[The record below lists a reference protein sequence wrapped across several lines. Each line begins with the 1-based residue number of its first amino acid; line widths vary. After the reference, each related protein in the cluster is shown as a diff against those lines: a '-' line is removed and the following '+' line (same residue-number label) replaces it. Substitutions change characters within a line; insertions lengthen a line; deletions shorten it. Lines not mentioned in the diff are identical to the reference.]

1 MGGGLALSGGGVAL
15 WEEEEECY
23 LGRDLKCGK
32 ICAVPS
38 VFSVSCLLFGMC
50 TSSCACHHALTLS
63 TLTLNL

>member
-1 MGGGLALSGGGVAL
+1 MGGGVALFGGGVAL

-38 VFSVSCLLFGMC
+38 VFSVSCLCFEI
-50 TSSCACHHALTLS
+50 
-63 TLTLNL
+63 